1 MKRILKIILIGWG
14 IVSLVVV
21 LVVAAVVFIG
31 LVRSSGNR
39 SGFASPRD
47 VLFVL
52 NWGQIPTEQKY
63 QVLHSYQSSTSFT
76 GDHCEA
82 YAISIERFPDSLLQ
96 SAENI
101 PARWSISPPTNSVF
115 VEAVRGAC
123 VNVVSDRQEWF
134 PSADDLLSNRF
145 FLSFWRVVLTPP
157 SVQSAQILAY
167 DRTNHTLYYVSFKI

>member
-1 MKRILKIILIGWG
+1 MIGWG
-14 IVSLVVV
+14 AVSLVAVF
-21 LVVAAVVFIG
+21 LVVAVIVIG
-31 LVRSSGNR
+31 FLRSSGSR

-52 NWGQIPTEQKY
+52 NWGQIPTDQKY
-63 QVLHSYQSSTSFT
+63 QVLHSYRSPTSFT

-96 SAENI
+96 PSQNS
-101 PARWSISPPTNSVF
+101 PARWSVSPPTNSVF
-115 VEAVRGAC
+115 VEAVRSAY

-134 PSADDLLSNRF
+134 PSPDDLLSDRF
-145 FLSFWRVVLTPP
+145 YLSFWRVVLTPP

-167 DRTNHTLYYVSFKI
+167 DRKNHTLYYVSFKV